1 MSWKKLYGL
10 LRLTVVHFIDG
21 NISSFASALT
31 YNTLLAS
38 VPVLAIA
45 FAIARGF
52 GFDEMV
58 ETKIHQV
65 LDFSPETA
73 TQVIGFV
80 NSYLQHTKGGVFV
93 GVGIAVLMYTVVN
106 LTINIETAFNQIWW
120 VKSSRSLYR
129 QISDYISVFILM
141 PLLFIITSGLSVL
154 LMTFAQMFGD
164 MLLITNTVHWM
175 LYLSPYIITS
185 FSFILLYKLMPNTQ
199 VKWRYCIVPGIIAAI
214 LFQGMAYF
222 YVHYQIK
229 ISSYNAIYGSF
240 AGIALTVFNLV
251 PSVTNML
258 GKGALTCVT
267 SAYERGDRMSLRNST
282 VQALFVTAVIAV
294 PAAVGL
300 GILPNE
306 VLGVL
311 FSEQSDEVAVCI
323 QPLRLLMP
331 AMVCLCMSF
340 PLFSMLQAVG
350 EASAPLKIMLLGT
363 VLKLIGNALLIP
375 QTGVEGAAIST
386 SICYG
391 VIFAVSLRMYLKR
404 AQIKISTAPFV
415 KVLYSGAMC
424 GGTAYV
430 TASIMRSHGA
440 SAAAVI
446 LVSGAAGG
454 MVYISLL
461 YTLMAVHRVRKRA

>member
-58 ETKIHQV
+58 
-65 LDFSPETA
+65 
-73 TQVIGFV
+73 
-80 NSYLQHTKGGVFV
+80 GVFV

-120 VKSSRSLYR
+120 VKSSRSLYK

-164 MLLITNTVHWM
+164 MFFITNTVHWM

-185 FSFILLYKLMPNTQ
+185 FSFIFLYKLMPNTQ

-240 AGIALTVFNLV
+240 AAIPLFL
-251 PSVTNML
+251 
-258 GKGALTCVT
+258 
-267 SAYERGDRMSLRNST
+267 
-282 VQALFVTAVIAV
+282 LFVQISWYICLFGGQFCHTCQLTECV
-294 PAAVGL
+294 PAAEVRESTEESREIQSQL
-300 GILPNE
+300 SAINE
-306 VLGVL
+306 QLSALNKRV
-311 FSEQSDEVAVCI
+311 SELNE
-323 QPLRLLMP
+323 RL
-331 AMVCLCMSF
+331 S
-340 PLFSMLQAVG
+340 
-350 EASAPLKIMLLGT
+350 
-363 VLKLIGNALLIP
+363 
-375 QTGVEGAAIST
+375 
-386 SICYG
+386 
-391 VIFAVSLRMYLKR
+391 
-404 AQIKISTAPFV
+404 
-415 KVLYSGAMC
+415 
-424 GGTAYV
+424 
-430 TASIMRSHGA
+430 
-440 SAAAVI
+440 
-446 LVSGAAGG
+446 
-454 MVYISLL
+454 
-461 YTLMAVHRVRKRA
+461 

>member
-21 NISSFASALT
+21 NIGSFASALT

-58 ETKIHQV
+58 ESKIHQV

-73 TQVIGFV
+73 NQVIDFV

-154 LMTFAQMFGD
+154 LMTFAQMFGH

-199 VKWRYCIVPGIIAAI
+199 VKWRYCIVPGILAAI

-240 AGIALTVFNLV
+240 AAIPLFL
-251 PSVTNML
+251 
-258 GKGALTCVT
+258 
-267 SAYERGDRMSLRNST
+267 
-282 VQALFVTAVIAV
+282 LFVQISWYICLFGGQVCHTCQLTEGVPVAQVRETTAESREIQSQLSAINKQLS
-294 PAAVGL
+294 AL
-300 GILPNE
+300 NE
-306 VLGVL
+306 QV
-311 FSEQSDEVAVCI
+311 SELNE
-323 QPLRLLMP
+323 RL
-331 AMVCLCMSF
+331 S
-340 PLFSMLQAVG
+340 
-350 EASAPLKIMLLGT
+350 
-363 VLKLIGNALLIP
+363 
-375 QTGVEGAAIST
+375 
-386 SICYG
+386 
-391 VIFAVSLRMYLKR
+391 
-404 AQIKISTAPFV
+404 
-415 KVLYSGAMC
+415 
-424 GGTAYV
+424 
-430 TASIMRSHGA
+430 
-440 SAAAVI
+440 
-446 LVSGAAGG
+446 
-454 MVYISLL
+454 
-461 YTLMAVHRVRKRA
+461 

>member
-1 MSWKKLYGL
+1 MNWKKLYSL
-10 LRLTVVHFIDG
+10 LHLTVVHFIKG
-21 NISSFASALT
+21 NIASFASALT

-58 ETKIHQV
+58 ESKIHQV

-73 TQVIGFV
+73 NLVINFV

-106 LTINIETAFNQIWW
+106 LTINIETAFNQIWR

-185 FSFILLYKLMPNTQ
+185 FSFIFLYKLMPNTQ
-199 VKWRYCIVPGIIAAI
+199 VKWRYCIVPGILAAI

-240 AGIALTVFNLV
+240 AAIPLFL
-251 PSVTNML
+251 
-258 GKGALTCVT
+258 
-267 SAYERGDRMSLRNST
+267 
-282 VQALFVTAVIAV
+282 LFVQISWYICLFGGQVCHTCQLTAGA
-294 PAAVGL
+294 PAAEVHETTEESREIQSQL
-300 GILPNE
+300 SAINE
-306 VLGVL
+306 QLSALNKQV
-311 FSEQSDEVAVCI
+311 SELNE
-323 QPLRLLMP
+323 RL
-331 AMVCLCMSF
+331 S
-340 PLFSMLQAVG
+340 
-350 EASAPLKIMLLGT
+350 
-363 VLKLIGNALLIP
+363 
-375 QTGVEGAAIST
+375 
-386 SICYG
+386 
-391 VIFAVSLRMYLKR
+391 
-404 AQIKISTAPFV
+404 
-415 KVLYSGAMC
+415 
-424 GGTAYV
+424 
-430 TASIMRSHGA
+430 
-440 SAAAVI
+440 
-446 LVSGAAGG
+446 
-454 MVYISLL
+454 
-461 YTLMAVHRVRKRA
+461 